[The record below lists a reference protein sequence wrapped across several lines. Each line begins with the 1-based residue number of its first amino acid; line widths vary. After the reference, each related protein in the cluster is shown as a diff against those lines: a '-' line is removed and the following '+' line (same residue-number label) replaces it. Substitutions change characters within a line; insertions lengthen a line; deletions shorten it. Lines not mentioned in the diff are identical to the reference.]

1 MFRKRLLR
9 RIQAEEGKAVGRP
22 YTSAE
27 LTNQLV
33 RLLVQQGMN
42 RKKAIN
48 WVRANVI
55 SGTTAAPAYPTT

>member
-1 MFRKRLLR
+1 
-9 RIQAEEGKAVGRP
+9 
-22 YTSAE
+22 
-27 LTNQLV
+27 V